1 MQSSTFLALIINA
14 LLLSSTNAFTP
25 VTPTHVSTSTSR
37 TTSTSTTSLSAGIGY
52 TIKQGI
58 VNLVAGEY
66 DEEGTQQKV
75 KDFIQLSESKKGN
88 MFSKKESTIAMF
100 SFTTCPFCIKAKQ
113 YLDENDIKYVTMELD
128 TIDEGN
134 AIRAELGKLTK
145 RTSVPSIFINGEAIG
160 GLNDGMPGLLPLA
173 KSGELEAMLA

>member
-1 MQSSTFLALIINA
+1 
-14 LLLSSTNAFTP
+14 
-25 VTPTHVSTSTSR
+25 
-37 TTSTSTTSLSAGIGY
+37 
-52 TIKQGI
+52 
-58 VNLVAGEY
+58 
-66 DEEGTQQKV
+66 
-75 KDFIQLSESKKGN
+75 
-88 MFSKKESTIAMF
+88 
-100 SFTTCPFCIKAKQ
+100 
-113 YLDENDIKYVTMELD
+113 MELD